1 MKKASSVETG
11 ITPCRVAAGGDLE
24 GSLPGAA
31 QAPTRQKAQK
41 TAWSLWL
48 WVAAGFLFL
57 GVLWTALFI
66 ASRKIDTRT
75 VPLAT
80 QEAKP

>member
-1 MKKASSVETG
+1 MKRASNAETSA
-11 ITPCRVAAGGDLE
+11 R
-24 GSLPGAA
+24 
-31 QAPTRQKAQK
+31 
-41 TAWSLWL
+41 SLWL

-66 ASRKIDTRT
+66 ASRRIDTRT

-80 QEAKP
+80 KEAKP